1 MANGSVL
8 MSAES
13 LAPGIF
19 DQFHQPPV
27 EKTGHPVLRIWRAT
41 AGLMKK
47 TILLAVGL
55 ASFCAAS
62 VGLHNSESKAVLAES
77 GVTYNKV
84 HDVSDLTDGDKLL
97 FVSPDNNTVMGAASS
112 NGKYRL
118 SVTTNTGGSFGE
130 TIVEPVDSWCL
141 VELQGTGSEN
151 TFCLYDTNIDHGYLH
166 NDTSASKDVRKNSI
180 YTDSSISKEDAIKT
194 NGYSFVFKEDIDNDG
209 LFTASIV
216 GASTYYELSYNS
228 SSPRWA
234 CYSGTQAG
242 FYIYEQVASTY
253 GETVR
258 IEVSSKP
265 SKVTYLVGESF
276 SLDGLQIIGIDSQG
290 NRKLID
296 NSLLVTDPAEGYT
309 FTEEDVGENKEVG
322 ILYEEGDSLF
332 ELGGEAG
339 SSWTYTVMSAEGI
352 KTYSKLSKGE
362 ILLGSDVIIGGSYGG
377 SSFAAGSLNQDKS
390 ILNIVS
396 PTSSTDNDMSFED
409 SGSHAAEYEIR
420 VIGEGSVALY
430 SDIAGGY
437 LTSSARGD
445 ISYSEYPD
453 SEKSCWS
460 LEWEGDQILL
470 KNQDR
475 YLAYNHNNGNP
486 RIKAYSNINQSS
498 YSKVSLY
505 SLPQT
510 PEAQA
515 AELARYVMSE
525 DKEGQCNTKFPVAKD
540 AYLNL
545 MNDDGRE
552 RFDVMEEQASE
563 RYLAWAVALGQNPY
577 SDGESQSYVS
587 PMTIGENN
595 LLAICGSLALLTIT
609 ACLGFAL
616 YKKRKQA
623 R

>member
-1 MANGSVL
+1 
-8 MSAES
+8 
-13 LAPGIF
+13 
-19 DQFHQPPV
+19 
-27 EKTGHPVLRIWRAT
+27 
-41 AGLMKK
+41 MKK

-62 VGLHNSESKAVLAES
+62 VGLHISESKAVLAES

-97 FVSPDNNTVMGAASS
+97 FVSSKNTVMGAASS

-130 TIVEPVDSWCL
+130 TIVEPDDSWCL
-141 VELQGTGSEN
+141 VELQGTGSAN
-151 TFCLYDTNIDHGYLH
+151 TFCLYDTNINHGYLN
-166 NDTSASKDVRKNSI
+166 NDTSASRDRKNSV
-180 YTDSSISKEDAIKT
+180 YTDSSISKEDAIKA
-194 NGYSFVFKEDIDNDG
+194 NGYSFVFKEDVDNDG

-216 GASTYYELSYNS
+216 GASDYYELSYNS

-253 GETVR
+253 GETAR

-377 SSFAAGSLNQDKS
+377 SSFAAGSFNENKS
-390 ILNIVS
+390 LLNIVS
-396 PTSSTDNDMSFED
+396 PMSSTDSEMSFED
-409 SGSHAAEYEIR
+409 SGSRAVEYEIR
-420 VIGEGSVALY
+420 VIGEGGIALY
-430 SDIAGGY
+430 SGVAGGY
-437 LTSSARGD
+437 LSSSSEGD
-445 ISYSEYPD
+445 ISYTEYPD
-453 SEKSCWS
+453 SEESCWS

-470 KNQDR
+470 KNRNR
-475 YLAYNHNNGNP
+475 YLAYNDNNGSP
-486 RIKAYSNINQSS
+486 RIKAYSDVSQSN
-498 YSKVSLY
+498 YAKVSLY

-552 RFDVMEEQASE
+552 WFDVMEEQASE

-577 SDGESQSYVS
+577 SDGESQSYAS
-587 PMTIGENN
+587 PLTSGENN
-595 LLAICGSLALLTIT
+595 LLAICGSIALLTIT
-609 ACLGFAL
+609 GCLGFAL

>member
-1 MANGSVL
+1 